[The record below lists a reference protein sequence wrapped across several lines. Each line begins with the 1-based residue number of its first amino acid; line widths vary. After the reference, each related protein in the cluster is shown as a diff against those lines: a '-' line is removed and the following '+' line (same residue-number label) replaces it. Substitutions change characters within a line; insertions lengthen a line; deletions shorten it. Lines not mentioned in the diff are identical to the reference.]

1 MKTASRPSRV
11 HVLTAPL
18 CVLLLAS
25 VLLIACGRS
34 DQSYS
39 GEADLVWE
47 AWSVVKSSYVEAD
60 ELDSEAVT
68 GTMITSMLE
77 ASEIPQYPFLT
88 EMESVR
94 GSSVRGVP
102 VELVDVWKAWS
113 LIRLKSPEV
122 QTSLLSSA
130 AIAGMLVSLGDD
142 SVAHLTPEA
151 YQRATQ
157 RTTGP
162 YGGIGAYVSVEAGRV
177 VVSPMPDSPAERAGL
192 QDGDVVLEADG
203 QRLGDEGLESVVAM
217 VRGEPGTSLSLL
229 VERAGEPEPIEV
241 RVVRGDIQVG
251 SVDRSLLPGAIG
263 YVIITDFRENTGEE
277 LLTALEE
284 LKQFDMLALI
294 LELRNNLGD
303 SVESARAV
311 ASQFIPDGLVMFEID
326 NGGKRTDWTVNTGGI
341 ATEDLPMV
349 VLVNELTASAAE
361 VVAGALQDA
370 ERAKVMGTDTLGK
383 GSASEFEEL
392 SDGSALYL
400 PVTHWYTP
408 TGSLIQGNGIA
419 PDIELGIIP
428 EDRAAGVDSQL
439 LGAYNYLNE
448 ILAETI
454 PFR

>member
-192 QDGDVVLEADG
+192 RDGDVVLEADG

>member
-1 MKTASRPSRV
+1 M
-11 HVLTAPL
+11 
-18 CVLLLAS
+18 
-25 VLLIACGRS
+25 
-34 DQSYS
+34 
-39 GEADLVWE
+39 VWE

-77 ASEIPQYPFLT
+77 ASEIHQYPFLT

-94 GSSVRGVP
+94 GRSVRGVP
-102 VELVDVWKAWS
+102 VDLVDVWKAWS

-130 AIAGMLVSLGDD
+130 AIAGMMVSLGDD

-157 RTTGP
+157 RNTGP
-162 YGGIGAYVSVEAGRV
+162 YGGIGAYVAVEAGRV
-177 VVSPMPDSPAERAGL
+177 VISPMPDSPAERAGL

-203 QRLGDEGLESVVAM
+203 QPLGDEGLEAVVAM
-217 VRGEPGTSLSLL
+217 VRGEAGTSLILL
-229 VERAGEPEPIEV
+229 VERAGELEPIEV
-241 RVVRGDIQVG
+241 RVVRGDIQVA

-311 ASQFIPDGLVMFEID
+311 ASQFIPDGLVMYEID
-326 NGGKRTDWTVNTGGI
+326 GGGQRTDWTVNTGGI

-349 VLVNELTASAAE
+349 VLVNEMTASAAE

-370 ERAKVMGTDTLGK
+370 KRAKVMGADTLGK
-383 GSASEFEEL
+383 GSASEFAVL

-428 EDRAAGVDSQL
+428 EDRASGVDSQL
-439 LGAYNYLNE
+439 RGAYNYLNE
-448 ILAETI
+448 ILAETV

>member
-203 QRLGDEGLESVVAM
+203 QRLGDEGLESVGAM

-408 TGSLIQGNGIA
+408 TGSLIQGNGIE

-428 EDRAAGVDSQL
+428 EGRAAGVDSQL
-439 LGAYNYLNE
+439 LGA
-448 ILAETI
+448 
-454 PFR
+454 